1 MVDIF
6 STNGAIQTDYLPTT
20 DFPPPGAAWRGSHGQ
35 VNELFDSACGDMRTL
50 AKGVFK
56 ITNTA
61 NTNAEAWKVN
71 YDGVLIPF
79 TTGASAALTMAALNT
94 ALLTVFGPDKA
105 LEEDVTGIVL
115 SSPDVTISFA
125 DGTTHTISLVAPGG
139 AASTF
144 TAAYTTTPS
153 APVDHL
159 PGMWVAI
166 DASGY
171 DPQLVRVKQPGSA
184 SDVIYGL
191 TTNECVHPTGD
202 THPSLPGGSA
212 DAWPAG
218 RPLTVWRR
226 GQAIGRAK
234 GAVDKAY
241 IGKPVFAVF
250 SGKDKGKSMVS
261 SGGTSQVT
269 RGDVEY
275 NGTDNVGLAVDSL
288 PNLFVPSNTSDD
300 QTAIDLSVKWNGS
313 AEHAAVATAT
323 YDNSGAPSYIVL
335 TFKDFAAHTV
345 TAYSPATADITSI
358 TNTTDAVAAIAVQT
372 NSTFMTPAADGEG
385 VAINVTQG

>member
-6 STNGAIQTDYLPTT
+6 STNGAIQSDYLPST
-20 DFPPPGAAWRGSHGQ
+20 DFPPFGAAWRGSHGQ
-35 VNELFDSACGDMRTL
+35 TSEILDSACGDMRVL

-61 NTNAEAWKVN
+61 NTNAEDWKIN

-79 TTGASAALTMAALNT
+79 TTSTTAALTMAAINT

-105 LEEDVTGIVL
+105 LEEDITGIVV

-125 DGTTHTISLVAPGG
+125 DGTTHSISLVAPGG

-171 DPQLVRVKQPGSA
+171 DPQLVRVKQPGA
-184 SDVIYGL
+184 STDVIYGL
-191 TTNECVHPTGD
+191 TSNECVHPTGD
-202 THPSLPGGSA
+202 THSSLPGGSA

-261 SGGTSQVT
+261 NGGTQATDTLTVTPSATDTVGFKFDSLPVLSVTSVNLATDNAALAAEFNSDAQYKAIGAAVVAAGKIVITWSDYLDHTFTDSSSGGTA
-269 RGDVEY
+269 DVA
-275 NGTDNVGLAVDSL
+275 TVATV
-288 PNLFVPSNTSDD
+288 
-300 QTAIDLSVKWNGS
+300 
-313 AEHAAVATAT
+313 AVA
-323 YDNSGAPSYIVL
+323 P
-335 TFKDFAAHTV
+335 
-345 TAYSPATADITSI
+345 
-358 TNTTDAVAAIAVQT
+358 IAVQI
-372 NSTFMTPAADGEG
+372 NSTFVTPAADGEG
-385 VAINVTQG
+385 VAISVTQG

>member
-1 MVDIF
+1 MVDIY
-6 STNGAIQTDYLPTT
+6 STNGSIQTDYLPST
-20 DFPPPGAAWRGSHGQ
+20 DFPPFGAAWRGSHGQ
-35 VNELFDSACGDMRTL
+35 VNELFDSACGDMRVL

-61 NTNAEAWKVN
+61 NTNAEDWKIN

-79 TTGASAALTMAALNT
+79 TTSTTAALTMAAINT

-105 LEEDVTGIVL
+105 LEEDITGIVV

-125 DGTTHTISLVAPGG
+125 DGTTHSISLVAPGG

-171 DPQLVRVKQPGSA
+171 DPQLVRVKQPGA
-184 SDVIYGL
+184 STDVIYGL
-191 TTNECVHPTGD
+191 TSNECVHPTGD

-241 IGKPVFAVF
+241 IGKPVYAVF

-261 SGGTSQVT
+261 SGGSSQISTGNVIF
-269 RGDVEY
+269 
-275 NGTDNVGLAVDSL
+275 NGTDNVGISVDSL
-288 PNLFVPSNTSDD
+288 PDLFVASDTSNDI
-300 QTAIDLSVKWNGS
+300 TALALRNKWNAS
-313 AEHAAVATAT
+313 AQHAAVATA
-323 YDNSGAPSYIVL
+323 SGATNVFTL
-335 TFKDFAAHTV
+335 TFKDFEAHTFV
-345 TAYSPATADITSI
+345 AYSPATADITGI
-358 TNTTDAVAAIAVQT
+358 ATTAAVAAIAVQT

-385 VAINVTQG
+385 VAISVTQG